1 MKDVQYLKDNGVDV
15 DKSLELL
22 GDMEMYN
29 EVMGDF
35 LNMINNKVNLLQ
47 QYKSKND
54 MANYAIEVHS
64 LKSDVRY
71 LGFMELGDLAYDL
84 ELKSKANDFSGV
96 DQKHDELIHKV
107 NETIA
112 ICNNYLYGNN
122 TTNTT
127 NTTINIG
134 QSIQNV
140 DVNDLDPMSQALIY
154 QDKNIV
160 VEETSGP
167 KEGVILIADDSEI
180 VANFV
185 KNVFCN
191 KYDVVIADDGQ
202 KTIDLCRDEEFRKRI
217 KACLL
222 DLNMPVVD
230 GLGVLENFKQNNYF
244 VRMPVVVIS
253 GVEDQET
260 LAKAKSYPIIEILQK
275 PFNERDIKYCLEKCL
290 ALYF

>member
-1 MKDVQYLKDNGVDV
+1 MRDVNYLKNMGVDV

-22 GDMEMYN
+22 GDMNMYN
-29 EVMGDF
+29 EVMHDF
-35 LNMINNKVNLLQ
+35 LGMIENKVNLLQ

-71 LGFMELGDLAYDL
+71 LGFMALGDLAYDL

-96 DQKHDELIHKV
+96 DQKHDELINKV
-107 NETIA
+107 NETIN
-112 ICNNYLYGNN
+112 ICNNYLYGEANN
-122 TTNTT
+122 NAQ
-127 NTTINIG
+127 NISVKETIKNK
-134 QSIQNV
+134 
-140 DVNDLDPMSQALIY
+140 DFNDLDPMSQALIF

-160 VEETSGP
+160 VEETAGP
-167 KEGVILIADDSEI
+167 KDGVILIADDSEI

-185 KNVFCN
+185 RSVFCN
-191 KYDVVIADDGQ
+191 KYDVVICDDGQ
-202 KTIDLCRDEEFRKRI
+202 KTIELCRDQEFRSKI
-217 KACLL
+217 KACLI
-222 DLNMPVVD
+222 DLNMPNVN
-230 GLGVLENFKQNNYF
+230 GLQVLEDFKQNNYF
-244 VRMPVVVIS
+244 VRLPVIVIS

-260 LAKAKSYPIIEILQK
+260 LAKARSYPIIEILQK

>member
-1 MKDVQYLKDNGVDV
+1 MKNVDYLKSMGVDV

-22 GDMEMYN
+22 GDMNMYD
-29 EVMGDF
+29 EVMHDF
-35 LNMINNKVNLLQ
+35 LNMIDNKVNLLQ

-71 LGFMELGDLAYDL
+71 LGFMVLGDLAYDL

-96 DQKHDELIHKV
+96 DQRHDELINKV
-107 NETIA
+107 HETIN
-112 ICNNYLYGNN
+112 ICKTYLYGEQNANN
-122 TTNTT
+122 TANANAT
-127 NTTINIG
+127 

-140 DVNDLDPMSQALIY
+140 DINSLDPMSQALIY
-154 QDKNIV
+154 QDKNII

-185 KNVFCN
+185 KSVFCN
-191 KYDVVIADDGQ
+191 KYDVVICDDGQ
-202 KTIDLCRDEEFRKRI
+202 KTIDLCKDEEFRKKI
-217 KACLL
+217 KACLV
-222 DLNMPVVD
+222 DLNMPNVD
-230 GLGVLENFKQNNYF
+230 GLGVLEEFKKNNYF
-244 VRMPVVVIS
+244 VHLPVVVIS
-253 GVEDQET
+253 GVEDQDT
-260 LAKAKSYPIIEILQK
+260 LNKARSYPIIEVLQK

>member
-1 MKDVQYLKDNGVDV
+1 MKNVQYLKDMGVDV
-15 DKSLELL
+15 DKSLELS
-22 GDMEMYN
+22 GDMNMYD
-29 EVMGDF
+29 EVMHDF
-35 LNMINNKVNLLQ
+35 LNMIDNKVNLLQ

-96 DQKHDELIHKV
+96 DQRHDELINKV
-107 NETIA
+107 HETIN
-112 ICNNYLYGNN
+112 ICNNYLYGQANN
-122 TTNTT
+122 NATNNVKVAQT
-127 NTTINIG
+127 
-134 QSIQNV
+134 IQNV
-140 DVNDLDPMSQALIY
+140 DINSLDPMSQALIY
-154 QDKNIV
+154 QDKNII

-167 KEGVILIADDSEI
+167 KEGVILIVDDSEI

-185 KNVFCN
+185 KSVFCN
-191 KYDVVIADDGQ
+191 KYDVVICDDGQ
-202 KTIDLCRDEEFRKRI
+202 KTIELCKDENFRKKI
-217 KACLL
+217 KACLV
-222 DLNMPVVD
+222 DLNMPNVD
-230 GLGVLENFKQNNYF
+230 GLGVLEEFKKNNYF
-244 VRMPVVVIS
+244 VHLPVVVIS

-260 LAKAKSYPIIEILQK
+260 LNKARSYPIIEVLQK